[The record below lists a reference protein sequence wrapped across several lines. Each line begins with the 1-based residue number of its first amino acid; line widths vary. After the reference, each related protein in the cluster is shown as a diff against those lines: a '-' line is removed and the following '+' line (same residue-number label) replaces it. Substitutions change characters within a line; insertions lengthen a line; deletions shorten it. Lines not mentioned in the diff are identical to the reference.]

1 MMAKPGMVVPLE
13 AEQERR
19 ARRLHDASIIIDTLA
34 EGPALFPAGI
44 RAQINRA
51 LAGGTTAIAVIAQMR
66 GPILHDLVTNAETRT
81 AYLDAWDAAGVT
93 CVSATQGD
101 FGTPPFS
108 YEAGLDALAHTTRL
122 LDALPDHLVK
132 ATRAA
137 DIRRAKQEHKRA
149 FVLNFQNT
157 THFGLDWQAL
167 ERFVD
172 LGVRVI
178 QLTYNT
184 RNFVGDGC
192 TERTDSGLS
201 RFGIELVRRLNEMG
215 VLIDLSH
222 CGLQTAWDAVRTS
235 KKPVACTHTFCSALS
250 KHDRGKPDDLLRA
263 VADGGGYV
271 GLLAVPFFISDR
283 PDVTLEAVM
292 NHLEHAIEVCGIDH
306 VGIGTDWGTVFPG
319 ELADKL
325 NDEMNVIG
333 FRPEHRVDWH
343 AQMPDYRTW
352 EDWPN
357 ITRRLVQRGFSDQ
370 DIGKILGLNFLS
382 VFERVVG

>member
-1 MMAKPGMVVPLE
+1 MGMPGKVVTLDP
-13 AEQERR
+13 EQERR
-19 ARRLHDASIIIDTLA
+19 ARRLHDDSIIIDTMA
-34 EGPALFPAGI
+34 DGPALFTAGV

-51 LAGGTTAIAVIAQMR
+51 LAGGKTAIDVIAEMQ
-66 GPILHDLVTNAETRT
+66 GPILHDLMTNAETRT

-93 CVSATQGD
+93 CVSTTQGGL
-101 FGTPPFS
+101 GTPPFS
-108 YEAGLDALAHTTRL
+108 YESGLDAIAHTTRL

-137 DIRRAKQEHKRA
+137 DIRRAKRERKHA
-149 FVLNFQNT
+149 LVLNFQNT
-157 THFGLDWQAL
+157 THFGLDWRAL

-192 TERTDSGLS
+192 TERTDAGLS
-201 RFGIELVRRLNEMG
+201 RFGIQLVRRLNEMG

-222 CGLQTAWDAVRTS
+222 CGLQTAWDAVRAS
-235 KKPVACTHTFCSALS
+235 KKPVACTHTFCLTLS

-263 VADGGGYV
+263 VADAGGYV
-271 GLLAVPFFISDR
+271 GILVVPFFISDR
-283 PDVTLEAVM
+283 PDVPLEVAVD
-292 NHLEHAIEVCGIDH
+292 HLEHVIEVCGIDH
-306 VGIGTDWGTVFPG
+306 VGIGTDWGTAFPG

-325 NDEMNVIG
+325 NEEMNVIG
-333 FRPEHRVDWH
+333 FRPEHRVDWR
-343 AQMPDYRTW
+343 AQLPDYRTW

-370 DIGKILGLNFLS
+370 DIGKILGLNFLA